1 MPNTLKNLMANDFE
15 KLSQLIQAF
24 ERTDFLDEQYK
35 FQIQSLAKKKVD
47 WYLVENYYKGISLED
62 LCQILLTPNI
72 ENWQTLTDDECL
84 NLIQEIL
91 DVVCNVAIVDRNMD
105 ALHKR
110 YPNLSVCD
118 LIFWQD
124 ETNPKVILER
134 LKNS

>member
-1 MPNTLKNLMANDFE
+1 MANDFE

>member
-72 ENWQTLTDDECL
+72 ENCK
-84 NLIQEIL
+84 
-91 DVVCNVAIVDRNMD
+91 
-105 ALHKR
+105 H
-110 YPNLSVCD
+110 
-118 LIFWQD
+118 
-124 ETNPKVILER
+124 
-134 LKNS
+134 

>member
-1 MPNTLKNLMANDFE
+1 MTNDFE

-35 FQIQSLAKKKVD
+35 PQIQSLAKKKVD
-47 WYLVENYYKGISLED
+47 WYLVENYYKSISLED

-91 DVVCNVAIVDRNMD
+91 DDVCNVAIVDRNMD

-124 ETNPKVILER
+124 ETNAKVILER